1 MIDLYFSIGAYANA
15 LLTGRSNNIY
25 GCLVGFGVTSMAKI
39 NHSWLPTILFAMLLG
54 WQTPA
59 LAQSLTVLQVT
70 ASSSK
75 SDIIEFSLTDLDAM
89 EQVTFRTSTIWT
101 DGEVSFSGVPLK
113 ALLASIDADGTA
125 VEMVAL
131 NDYKVVMPLADLE
144 DNAPIIA
151 TRLDGKTMS
160 VRDKGPY
167 WIVFPYD
174 QDPKY
179 QTETI
184 YSYSIWQ
191 LNQLKTV
198 D

>member
-1 MIDLYFSIGAYANA
+1 
-15 LLTGRSNNIY
+15 
-25 GCLVGFGVTSMAKI
+25 
-39 NHSWLPTILFAMLLG
+39 
-54 WQTPA
+54 
-59 LAQSLTVLQVT
+59 
-70 ASSSK
+70 
-75 SDIIEFSLTDLDAM
+75 M